1 MIIPM
6 FAYSEDNTIEAT
18 IGDYK
23 YSLNIDT
30 KEATVIRNPELSTE
44 TYTISLP
51 ETVVYKEEKYKVTTI
66 GKKAAKIM
74 YENNWTLEE
83 YCLYTGDLPALK
95 S

>member
-1 MIIPM
+1 M

-66 GKKAAKIM
+66 GKKAFSGYQKLR
-74 YENNWTLEE
+74 WL
-83 YCLYTGDLPALK
+83 DLPSSIEKIEDQAFYYCI
-95 S
+95 